1 MCAQVCMYTQ
11 AATCSSNVLGTHGK
25 LINLELDPSNL
36 AATQR
41 GIRRPNNLPHTVT
54 LACNCDGKRSCG
66 IAPAPSQAPSPSSGP
81 GSALALWGS
90 GDRIFLVR
98 HGELQARAHRGSSS
112 TRAAHPS
119 TLCPSPQP
127 VACRRSG
134 RRRCTETL
142 SVDVVVHVC
151 MCACVHGDPNLD
163 WQQQQQQQQQ
173 HSTPLPPP
181 TDPLS
186 LVTER
191 HRHTL
196 AQDGGQPLD
205 PVGTMGSTAAL
216 QQLCSSAAPRWI
228 CVFDHRSDHLT
239 SPHQTSSS
247 TRPCVPPSCQAQRQ
261 PTRPQILPFSRLHSS
276 AVLWPKAPLM
286 LQPEEPEAS
295 LTSPSSCTSA
305 TTAMPPCPAL
315 PCLALPCAL
324 APPGSSSAPG
334 LNWTCLFWVGL
345 ALVDVSF
352 LPACRGLAALLS
364 AGSAVDSS
372 EDTSPSLSHRWSS

>member
-1 MCAQVCMYTQ
+1 MYTQ

-98 HGELQARAHRGSSS
+98 HGELQARPTGDQAARELLTLRPSALHRNQSH
-112 TRAAHPS
+112 AADLGDGAVPRHCPS
-119 TLCPSPQP
+119 TSL
-127 VACRRSG
+127 
-134 RRRCTETL
+134 
-142 SVDVVVHVC
+142 C

-163 WQQQQQQQQQ
+163 WQQQQQQQQ

>member
-1 MCAQVCMYTQ
+1 MGA
-11 AATCSSNVLGTHGK
+11 LGG
-25 LINLELDPSNL
+25 
-36 AATQR
+36 
-41 GIRRPNNLPHTVT
+41 G
-54 LACNCDGKRSCG
+54 
-66 IAPAPSQAPSPSSGP
+66 
-81 GSALALWGS
+81 GS
-90 GDRIFLVR
+90 GYGIFLVP
-98 HGELQARAHRGSSS
+98 AMVSS
-112 TRAAHPS
+112 R
-119 TLCPSPQP
+119 PSPPGIKQHKSCSP
-127 VACRRSG
+127 SPFALHRTTSRMPQIWSTALYRDIV
-134 RRRCTETL
+134 RRRR
-142 SVDVVVHVC
+142 
-151 MCACVHGDPNLD
+151 CACVHVCAWRPQTGLV
-163 WQQQQQQQQQ
+163 WQQQQQQ
-173 HSTPLPPP
+173 HSTPLPPPP

-196 AQDGGQPLD
+196 TQDGGQPLD

-216 QQLCSSAAPRWI
+216 QQHCSSTAAPRWI

-239 SPHQTSSS
+239 SPPHQTSSS
-247 TRPCVPPSCQAQRQ
+247 TRPGGPPSCQAQRQ
-261 PTRPQILPFSRLHSS
+261 PTRPQILPFPRLHSS

>member
-1 MCAQVCMYTQ
+1 MGA
-11 AATCSSNVLGTHGK
+11 LG
-25 LINLELDPSNL
+25 LW
-36 AATQR
+36 
-41 GIRRPNNLPHTVT
+41 RPHLP
-54 LACNCDGKRSCG
+54 C
-66 IAPAPSQAPSPSSGP
+66 P
-81 GSALALWGS
+81 G
-90 GDRIFLVR
+90 
-98 HGELQARAHRGSSS
+98 HGELQAKPTGDQ
-112 TRAAHPS
+112 AAQELL
-119 TLCPSPQP
+119 TLTLRPSPQP

-134 RRRCTETL
+134 PRRCTETL

-151 MCACVHGDPNLD
+151 MCAWRPQPGLV
-163 WQQQQQQQQQ
+163 WQQQQQQQ
-173 HSTPLPPP
+173 HSTPLPPPP

-196 AQDGGQPLD
+196 TQDGGQPLD

-216 QQLCSSAAPRWI
+216 QVCRSAALEHPDGSVCSTTALIASPHLTRP
-228 CVFDHRSDHLT
+228 VRRRVLASRRPVRPNDNPQDHRFYLF
-239 SPHQTSSS
+239 PGS
-247 TRPCVPPSCQAQRQ
+247 TLLQYSG
-261 PTRPQILPFSRLHSS
+261 
-276 AVLWPKAPLM
+276 PKAPLM
-286 LQPEEPEAS
+286 LQPEEPEAR